1 MGDQER
7 LAVLDV
13 VNRRVSRGATSELPI
28 LQLSA
33 SPPRW
38 GCSLYGPS
46 GSLTWNSVSFAV
58 SAGIAAPM
66 SGRCLSRRAWAQTPR
81 THPISAATPALPNQE
96 SGDQA
101 QNQAERERL
110 HDSLTIMMTMITAVT
125 AMAAI
130 GSIPASLQYHRR
142 LLSSIAAVPALTTI
156 ARIRS
161 VIASSLM
168 TTRGD

>member
-1 MGDQER
+1 MPRQGKITFGEMR
-7 LAVLDV
+7 ASGA
-13 VNRRVSRGATSELPI
+13 SRIIVHCGEYKCGHSDTMYPPYSPI
-28 LQLSA
+28 T
-33 SPPRW
+33 
-38 GCSLYGPS
+38 S

-66 SGRCLSRRAWAQTPR
+66 SGRCLGRRAWVQTPR

-101 QNQAERERL
+101 QNQVERERL